1 MIFFHQDGEEGNVTV
16 LSESTLPV
24 MTFDNGQLKDL
35 LVKGGQIVIQD
46 GGSLNSSTISFT
58 TRLENCPFS
67 KCSDI
72 LAYIYARP

>member
-1 MIFFHQDGEEGNVTV
+1 MNIMSSKFVLFQEASEGNVTV

-58 TRLENCPFS
+58 TRLTIIN
-67 KCSDI
+67 
-72 LAYIYARP
+72 Y

>member
-1 MIFFHQDGEEGNVTV
+1 
-16 LSESTLPV
+16 

-58 TRLENCPFS
+58 TRFNNVTNLSLGFKFPPFKS
-67 KCSDI
+67 T
-72 LAYIYARP
+72 